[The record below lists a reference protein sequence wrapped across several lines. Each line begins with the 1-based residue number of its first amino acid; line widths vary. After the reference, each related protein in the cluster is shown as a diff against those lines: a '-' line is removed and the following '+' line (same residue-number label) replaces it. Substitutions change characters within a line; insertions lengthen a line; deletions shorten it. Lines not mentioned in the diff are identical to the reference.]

1 MDAGRASAVLRIG
14 ELSRRLGI
22 SDHLLRA
29 WERRY
34 GLLRPMRSA
43 GGFRLYSEDDE
54 RRVRRMQAHLAR
66 GLSAAEAAR
75 VTLDEDQALRSGL
88 DTDASGQ
95 PSGLIDAPRALAR
108 AMDEM
113 DEPAV
118 QALLDRLLA
127 DFTVETV
134 LRDVVLPYLH
144 AVGERWERGQTSV
157 AQEHFASNLLRGR
170 LANFARGWGSGRGP
184 RAILACPPGEEHD
197 LPLLAF
203 GIVLH
208 RNGWRVSFLGA
219 NTPFEELTRT
229 TSELQPDLVVLAAV
243 TSARFDAVDGHLSRL
258 AGIAPLALAGA
269 GATAAVAQ
277 SVGARRLDDDP
288 VTAAE
293 QMQPPGQARP
303 DARRHRSAVDGSSS
317 GQA

>member
-1 MDAGRASAVLRIG
+1 MDGGRVSAVLRIG

-95 PSGLIDAPRALAR
+95 PSGLIDAPRVLAR

-197 LPLLAF
+197 IPLLAF

-208 RNGWRVSFLGA
+208 RNGWRISYLGA
-219 NTPFEELTRT
+219 NTPLEDLTRT
-229 TSELQPDLVVLAAV
+229 AAELQPGLVVLAAV
-243 TSARFDAVDGHLSRL
+243 TAERFNGMDAHLSRL
-258 AGIAPLALAGA
+258 TRIAPLALAGA
-269 GATAAVAQ
+269 GATRALAQ
-277 SVGARRLDDDP
+277 AVGAHLLDKDP

-293 QMQPPGQARP
+293 QMPPPRQSSPEARP
-303 DARRHRSAVDGSSS
+303 PS
-317 GQA
+317 GTRC

>member
-14 ELSRRLGI
+14 ELSRRVGI

-34 GLLRPMRSA
+34 GLLRPMRST

-54 RRVRRMQAHLAR
+54 RRVHRMQAHLAR

-75 VTLDEDQALRSGL
+75 AALDEDQALRSGL
-88 DTDASGQ
+88 DSDGSGQ
-95 PSGLIDAPRALAR
+95 AGGQIDAPGALAR

-157 AQEHFASNLLRGR
+157 AQEHFATNLLRGR
-170 LANFARGWGSGRGP
+170 LANLARGWGSGRGP
-184 RAILACPPGEEHD
+184 RAVLACPPGEEHD
-197 LPLLAF
+197 LPLLVF

-208 RNGWRVSFLGA
+208 RNGWRISFLGA
-219 NTPFEELTRT
+219 NTPFEDLARTSAEL
-229 TSELQPDLVVLAAV
+229 LPDLVVLTAV
-243 TSARFDAVDGHLSRL
+243 TPERFDGVNGHLSRL
-258 AGIAPLALAGA
+258 AGLAPLALAGA
-269 GATAAVAQ
+269 GATPAITQ

-293 QMQPPGQARP
+293 QMQPPG
-303 DARRHRSAVDGSSS
+303 
-317 GQA
+317 

>member
-1 MDAGRASAVLRIG
+1 L
-14 ELSRRLGI
+14 E
-22 SDHLLRA
+22 
-29 WERRY
+29 
-34 GLLRPMRSA
+34 
-43 GGFRLYSEDDE
+43 
-54 RRVRRMQAHLAR
+54 
-66 GLSAAEAAR
+66 
-75 VTLDEDQALRSGL
+75 EDQALRSGL

-95 PSGLIDAPRALAR
+95 PGGLIDAPRALAR

-134 LRDVVLPYLH
+134 LRGVVLPYLR

-184 RAILACPPGEEHD
+184 LAVLACPPGEEHD

-208 RNGWRVSFLGA
+208 RNGWRISFLGA
-219 NTPFEELTRT
+219 NTPFEDLTRT
-229 TSELQPDLVVLAAV
+229 AAELRPDLVVLAAV
-243 TSARFDAVDGHLSRL
+243 TPERFDGVDGHLSRL

-269 GATAAVAQ
+269 GATPAVAQ
-277 SVGARRLDDDP
+277 FVGARRLDDDP

-293 QMQPPGQARP
+293 QMQPPG
-303 DARRHRSAVDGSSS
+303 
-317 GQA
+317 